1 MPRSRLGTI
10 SIRGP
15 KERFHSWRHL
25 EPPTKNA
32 WPVLLVRPARP
43 LAKPLP
49 AQEVRWTGIPVVGP
63 RIQERFP
70 KLFPAIPAQLWL
82 DPWPAADSPNRAMP
96 AHFANRAAAP
106 GETLLRLLPIFRH
119 ADRLGPAMYASRTAA
134 AQWQAPSYTPARHL
148 PNGHAEIRDRREND
162 VPKPPRDTDGL
173 LDRPTEPQDLSTHVR
188 V

>member
-15 KERFHSWRHL
+15 KERFHSWRHI

-70 KLFPAIPAQLWL
+70 KLFPAIPAQLWP
-82 DPWPAADSPNRAMP
+82 DPWP
-96 AHFANRAAAP
+96 AAAP

-162 VPKPPRDTDGL
+162 APKPTRDTDGL